1 MEEAIANAAGTGT
14 AVRPLDA
21 ATVCQAFQAV
31 VAQRPDQP
39 ALRTKDGEV
48 ELTWR
53 GLDER
58 VRALAAGLSGLGVG
72 HGDTVAML
80 LPNTIECHL
89 IDLAA
94 IHLGAIPFTI
104 YNSSSPEQIR
114 HQLQNAD
121 AKLIA
126 CQSEF
131 VPRVEEARAGLDGLE
146 HVIVTDGEGG
156 TATLDDVARAG
167 APDFDFDAA
176 WKAVDAEDLVTIIYT
191 SGTTGPPKGAQWA
204 HRTVMAQLRALGAA
218 VPLPQ
223 SDVISFLPMAHAGG
237 RLTAHYFALAHGATI
252 TVCPDLK
259 QLPAYLAAVHPDAFF
274 AVPRLWE
281 KLQVAIEGMV
291 DAIEDDAQRAA
302 AKKAIDAGMRRWKA
316 QDAGSDASDE
326 DVKGAEAEQEAV
338 RATLQ
343 PILERI
349 GLDRIKAAFVGGAPN
364 APELTLFFRAVG
376 VPLLEAYG
384 LTEGSLNIFNR
395 IDEFKVG
402 TAGKPLPGVELR
414 LGDDGE
420 MLIRGE
426 LTMVGYRKD
435 PEKTAETLDTDGWL
449 HTGDI
454 AEVDDDGYV
463 KIVDRKK
470 EIIIS
475 AAGKNMSPA
484 NIESAI
490 KGESS
495 LIGQVVTIGD
505 GRRYNTALITLDPEA
520 APQAAKRLGIQAG
533 SFEELAKAPELRA
546 EVEKAVERGNA
557 RLSRVEQIKKF
568 TLLPVAWVPDSDEL
582 TPTLKLKRRP
592 IAEKYAAQIEA
603 MYAE

>member
-1 MEEAIANAAGTGT
+1 MEQATATAGESATT
-14 AVRPLDA
+14 PLDA
-21 ATVCQAFQAV
+21 LTVCQAFQSV
-31 VAQRPDQP
+31 VAQHPDRS

-53 GLDER
+53 QLDAR
-58 VRALAAGLSGLGVG
+58 VRAIAAGLARLGIG
-72 HGDTVAML
+72 KGDTVAML
-80 LPNTIECHL
+80 LPNVVECHL
-89 IDLAA
+89 IDYAA
-94 IHLGAIPFTI
+94 IHLGAVPFTI

-121 AKLIA
+121 TTVIA
-126 CQSEF
+126 CQAEF
-131 VPRVEEARAGLDGLE
+131 LPRVEEARTGLEGLE
-146 HVIVTDGEGG
+146 HVIVTDGDGG
-156 TATLDDVARAG
+156 TTTLAAIE
-167 APDFDFDAA
+167 AQPDAEFDFDSA
-176 WKAVDAEDLVTIIYT
+176 WRAVDAEDLVTIIYT

-204 HRTVMAQLRALGAA
+204 HRTVMSQLRALGA
-218 VPLPQ
+218 VLPLPE

-259 QLPAYLAAVHPDAFF
+259 QLPAYLAAVHPDTLF

-291 DAIEDDAQRAA
+291 DALEDEAQRAA
-302 AKKAIDAGMRRWKA
+302 AHKAIAAGIERAKA
-316 QDAGSDASDE
+316 QDARSDASAE
-326 DVKGAEAEQEAV
+326 EIRAAEAEQEAV
-338 RATLQ
+338 RGALQ
-343 PILERI
+343 PILQRL
-349 GLDRIKAAFVGGAPN
+349 GLERIKAAFVGGAPN

-384 LTEGSLNIFNR
+384 LTEGSLNVFNR
-395 IDEFKVG
+395 IEEFKVG

-414 LGDDGE
+414 LADDGE
-420 MLIRGE
+420 ILVRAP
-426 LTMVGYRKD
+426 LNMVGYRKD
-435 PEKTAETLDTDGWL
+435 PEKTAEAIDPEGWL

-454 AEVDDDGYV
+454 AQLDDDGYV

-470 EIIIS
+470 EIIIN

-490 KGESS
+490 KSESS

-520 APQAAKRLGIQAG
+520 ATQYARRLGVEGG
-533 SFEELAKAPELRA
+533 SFEALAATPELRA
-546 EVEKAVERGNA
+546 EIEAAVERGNA

-568 TLLPVAWVPDSDEL
+568 TILPNPWLPDSDEL
-582 TPTLKLKRRP
+582 TPTLKLKRKP
-592 IAEKYAAQIEA
+592 IAQKYAAEIDA